1 MPLSCC
7 GPGIGTSHIDSLA
20 SQYIVAGR
28 LKDDGIFTNIA
39 AVVTKNRLDSSEST
53 TNTNIH
59 PLPTYSMPVLR
70 AYLAVLLAPLQ
81 ARLLSH
87 RLLELPFTLE

>member
-28 LKDDGIFTNIA
+28 LEDDGIFTNIA

-53 TNTNIH
+53 TNTNIN
-59 PLPTYSMPVLR
+59 PLPTYSRPVLR